1 MKAFERIGI
10 RTGDGLAQFILKDSG
25 EPFFVKGFNY
35 VRLRGGD
42 HATFDAATESTTAH
56 YDPEQ
61 AEAMFTALSAAGY
74 NTVRVFIIGRSKV
87 NPGIAGN
94 YHYTQALYEPYLL
107 NVLDFL
113 RRATRHGIRV
123 FPTFGDGEVPMNGYY
138 RDRIPFKGGNP
149 NAMVLTEAGVAA
161 RVEYIT
167 ASLAYIKASE
177 PALLPTLLGVQ
188 CQNELHLRADQWPF
202 TETGGTLA
210 APNGKTYDLS
220 QTVHRQAL
228 MDDGLG
234 HYHHRLAR
242 AIKAVDHELLV
253 AEGVFV
259 PRAVGKNLGQHPG
272 VWPGKTADERYPPT
286 LAAIGRGALDFLDVH
301 FYRGNPGEC
310 IDDAYRLDLQSTGF
324 YTPEMTAIRRDKPV
338 ILGEFGAFDFVDKTF
353 DQAVANMVRVRDL
366 AHREGMNGMLYWTY
380 DCFEQPQ
387 LYPAAKDWALFVQKM
402 GSFSPPPVEEPHTA
416 R

>member
-10 RTGDGLAQFILKDSG
+10 RTGEGLAQFILKDSG

-35 VRLRGGD
+35 VSLRGD
-42 HATFDAATESTTAH
+42 HATFDAATESTFVH

-61 AEAMFTALSAAGY
+61 ADTMFAALNAAGY
-74 NTVRVFIIGRSKV
+74 NTVRVFIIGRSDV

-94 YHYTQALYEPYLL
+94 YHSTQSLYEPYIL

-123 FPTFGDGEVPMNGYY
+123 FPTFGDGEVPINGYY
-138 RDRIPFKGGNP
+138 RDRIPFKGENL
-149 NAMVLTEAGVAA
+149 NAMYLTEAGIAA

-167 ASLAYIKASE
+167 AFLAYIKARE
-177 PALLPTLLGVQ
+177 PALLPTLLGIQ
-188 CQNELHLRADQWPF
+188 CQNELHVRADQWPF
-202 TETGGTLA
+202 TEKGGMLT

-220 QTVHRQAL
+220 QTLHRQDL
-228 MDDGLG
+228 MDDGLR

-242 AIKAVDHELLV
+242 AIKAVDPEMLV

-259 PRAVGKNLGQHPG
+259 PRAVGKDLGQYPG

-286 LAAIGRGALDFLDVH
+286 LATIGGGALDFLDVH
-301 FYRGNPGEC
+301 FYRGNPAESV
-310 IDDAYRLDLQSTGF
+310 DDAFRLDLQSTGF
-324 YTPEMTAIRRDKPV
+324 FKPEMAAIRRGKPV

-353 DQAVANMVRVRDL
+353 EEAVANMVRVRDL
-366 AHREGMNGMLYWTY
+366 ALRESMNGMLYWTY

-387 LYPAAKDWALFVQKM
+387 LYPAAKDWDLFVRKM
-402 GSFSPPPVEEPHTA
+402 GRFSPSATSA
-416 R
+416 S